1 MNNIIGLL
9 TIKEVYKDDTIINY
23 TDIDIFMKDI
33 IDMVIKDVPFKIT
46 VFKNNIDFNIFVDFV
61 TDIDLPTKYIV
72 NVL

>member
-1 MNNIIGLL
+1 MNKIIGLL
-9 TIKEVYKDDTIINY
+9 TIKEVYKDDTSINY
-23 TDIDIFMKDI
+23 TDIDIFIKDI
-33 IDMVIKDVPFKIT
+33 IDMVIKDVPFEIT